1 MKENEIPNAYP
12 DLLVLYRI
20 LVTLPIGSTKCDRSF
35 SKLKI
40 VKNCVWLTMGQDRLN
55 SLILL
60 NVEHSMSKSLNF
72 DEIIDVFA
80 NTRLRKLL
88 VLCIKMLQYL
98 NSPSC
103 RQSSVL
109 QSSILAAPFSPAFST
124 SQIS

>member
-1 MKENEIPNAYP
+1 
-12 DLLVLYRI
+12 
-20 LVTLPIGSTKCDRSF
+20 
-35 SKLKI
+35 
-40 VKNCVWLTMGQDRLN
+40 MGQDRLN

-80 NTRLRKLL
+80 NTMLRKLL